1 MRQWVSVPSTA
12 GTPTVSPGEEEAKR
26 LASVQPAEPSQEAQS
41 DDDIG
46 WPKQ

>member
-1 MRQWVSVPSTA
+1 MRPWVSAPSAA
-12 GTPTVSPGEEEAKR
+12 GTPTVSSGDEETQR
-26 LASVQPAEPSQEAQS
+26 LTASQPADPAQEAQS